1 MSTNPK
7 PGNITILQ
15 NKTDKRTEAGS
26 RASVKTETV
35 APYIGLPGGPFVAQ
49 KGGVLNGDFERGKE
63 FEVCMGCSH
72 LSPAE

>member
-26 RASVKTETV
+26 RASVKPETV

-72 LSPAE
+72 LSPAD